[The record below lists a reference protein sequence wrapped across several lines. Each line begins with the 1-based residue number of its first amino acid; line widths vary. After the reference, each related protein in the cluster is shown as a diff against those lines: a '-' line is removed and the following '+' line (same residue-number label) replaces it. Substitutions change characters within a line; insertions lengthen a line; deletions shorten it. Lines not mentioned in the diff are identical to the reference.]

1 MKGSSKSTTLPK
13 EIPYTRYANFIFV
26 YFKTQSKKVKFTT
39 NQNVLVGIRVKS
51 RAAKPPN
58 EQGVS
63 PNASSH
69 IYIVYIVCMCLKL
82 ISFSSFGMQ
91 LFSSWIVELLSMLL
105 MQDEMSIRV

>member
-26 YFKTQSKKVKFTT
+26 YFKTQSKKFKVAT

-69 IYIVYIVCMCLKL
+69 IYFVYSLHVLNVYLFFFIWDATMLKL
-82 ISFSSFGMQ
+82 ES
-91 LFSSWIVELLSMLL
+91 
-105 MQDEMSIRV
+105 